1 MLTQINYNDLW
12 TINLGLPVHNIPCYF
27 QYLQREVYFQDYLD
41 LFCCPTNGNPTFERI
56 DVNGHQTVFI
66 NGLHAD
72 PNGGYTLVD
81 QGGQVRLIVD
91 YEFPYDRTELCKGR
105 EIKYILIGE
114 AAHSESTTYF
124 YNTNHISN
132 TLYFSQTVKA
142 LGIISKAGNKFLKKK
157 QELLSLAKNGV
168 LLIDLLPYNT
178 NYSQVV
184 SAGTWKSSLRQ
195 ILCNNGIIQSF
206 WDDFTNLY
214 SVLNRLTPIARCLYN
229 DWDLSLMAPCDL
241 SLYLINLNPLVIT
254 PYGLHPINFKSLG
267 PNNLRC
273 IKGRDYLKITI
284 NSSNQGPSACLIK
297 NSFGLLC

>member
-1 MLTQINYNDLW
+1 M
-12 TINLGLPVHNIPCYF
+12 
-27 QYLQREVYFQDYLD
+27 
-41 LFCCPTNGNPTFERI
+41 
-56 DVNGHQTVFI
+56 
-66 NGLHAD
+66 
-72 PNGGYTLVD
+72 
-81 QGGQVRLIVD
+81 
-91 YEFPYDRTELCKGR
+91 
-105 EIKYILIGE
+105 
-114 AAHSESTTYF
+114 
-124 YNTNHISN
+124 
-132 TLYFSQTVKA
+132 
-142 LGIISKAGNKFLKKK
+142 
-157 QELLSLAKNGV
+157 SLAKNGV

-214 SVLNRLTPIARCLYN
+214 SVLNRLTPIARYLYN